1 MTSTSHPAYSYQRAD
16 YYYPNVTYA
25 ANSRLIDPFRPELG
39 HTRLQRYRWKAG
51 AEYSGRSSGALGEST
66 ITRAWFAPFF
76 STQLHQTL
84 RVPLSDIWRKLT
96 SGALKSGLFAA
107 GLLALIGAILV
118 ARGRSGSCH
127 STLRSR
133 LPAIVV
139 TPWQNQFWR
148 YLAPVAP
155 LTLSFLF
162 LALFAIRRWLRS
174 QHFNGASAVGTLVTT
189 IPPVA
194 ILLVQVA
201 AGAHLFRSMGLVSY
215 YDRAGRE
222 QVYKLFDYGSEWHAL
237 DPSFEWIRR
246 NAPTTAVIATTVPH
260 LAYLR
265 TGRKAVLPPFERD
278 PDTASRLLDEVP
290 VTYLVVDR
298 FERPGVSERYAA
310 PLVAQRPQDWRLVFT
325 APDLRTRVYERTREG
340 SR

>member
-1 MTSTSHPAYSYQRAD
+1 MR
-16 YYYPNVTYA
+16 NIA
-25 ANSRLIDPFRPELG
+25 AVPLG
-39 HTRLQRYRWKAG
+39 
-51 AEYSGRSSGALGEST
+51 LGEST

-76 STQLHQTL
+76 STQLHQAL

-96 SGALKSGLFAA
+96 SGALKSGLFTA

-118 ARGRSGSCH
+118 ARGQQWFLSLYFATTIAS
-127 STLRSR
+127 
-133 LPAIVV
+133 IVV

-155 LTLSFLF
+155 LTLGFLF

-174 QHFNGASAVGTLVTT
+174 QHFSGASAVGTLVTT

-222 QVYKLFDYGSEWHAL
+222 QVYKLLDYGSEWHAL
-237 DPSFEWIRR
+237 DPSLSGFDVTRQ
-246 NAPTTAVIATTVPH
+246 P
-260 LAYLR
+260 LR
-265 TGRKAVLPPFERD
+265 
-278 PDTASRLLDEVP
+278 
-290 VTYLVVDR
+290 
-298 FERPGVSERYAA
+298 
-310 PLVAQRPQDWRLVFT
+310 
-325 APDLRTRVYERTREG
+325 
-340 SR
+340 